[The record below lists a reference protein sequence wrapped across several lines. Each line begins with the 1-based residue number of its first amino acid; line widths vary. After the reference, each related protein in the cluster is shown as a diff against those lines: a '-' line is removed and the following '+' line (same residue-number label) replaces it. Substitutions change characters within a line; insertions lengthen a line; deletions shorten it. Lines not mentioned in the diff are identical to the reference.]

1 MTILLVTTRLEL
13 EAALVTG
20 GEVCVS
26 NDVTIELDTPL
37 NVTVPTRVI
46 GGTFHVFNGP
56 GFVVTSSD
64 VEFNHVTIRGGGV
77 DLPYDQTQ
85 KLIYVLGT
93 AAAPLSNV
101 HVVDC
106 RLTDSRGDNVWLEWT
121 RLSTVRDCVI
131 KRFLYSGVMVLS
143 GDRVK
148 VNDNVIEDAPLT
160 VGVPNVYGIAVSDLT
175 NTAAGR
181 STNVQVTGN
190 VVSLIDW
197 EGIDTHGGDAI
208 SIVGNTVLSCQ
219 HGIALVTGN
228 ATRIVAPTRCL
239 VVGNTVDGAGA
250 RRPLGHGIGLDGI
263 ANTPASGTIVGNQIL
278 TYTVPFSLNYW
289 ARDLTYVAQ
298 NSKPHVGWRS
308 VTLGS
313 DFTVNPTYPLQYS
326 VDGNTVFVR
335 GGVIPKS
342 GGVANRT
349 DIGSLDK
356 SAAWPTRLSFVRFA
370 KGSNPGGGNAQVA
383 VTTGGDLQMLYG
395 VGTDAYTYFVDGSYQ
410 VP

>member
-1 MTILLVTTRLEL
+1 VTVLLVTTRLEL

-20 GEVCVS
+20 GEVYVA
-26 NDVTIELDTPL
+26 NDVVIELDTPL
-37 NVTVPTRVI
+37 YVTAPTRVI
-46 GGTFHVFNGP
+46 GGSFYVFNGP

-64 VEFNHVTIRGGGV
+64 VEFRRVSIRGGGI
-77 DLPYDQTQ
+77 DLPYDPTQ
-85 KLIYVLGT
+85 KLIHVLGS
-93 AAAPLSNV
+93 AAEPLSNV
-101 HVVDC
+101 QVIDC
-106 RLTDSRGDNVWLEWT
+106 RLTDSRGDNIWLEWT

-131 KRFLYSGVMVLS
+131 ERFLYSGVMVLS

-148 VNDNVIEDAPLT
+148 VNDNVVEDAPLT
-160 VGVPNVYGIAVSDLT
+160 TGVPNVYGIAVSDLT
-175 NTAAGR
+175 NTLAGR
-181 STNVQVTGN
+181 STNVQISGN

-197 EGIDTHGGDAI
+197 EGIDTHGGDVI
-208 SIVGNTVLSCQ
+208 SIVGNTVLGCQ

-278 TYTVPFSLNYW
+278 TYTVPYQLNYW
-289 ARDLTYVAQ
+289 ARDLTYVAN

-308 VTLGS
+308 ITLGS
-313 DFTVNPTYPLQYS
+313 DYTANASYPAQYT
-326 VDGNTVFVR
+326 VDGNTVTLR
-335 GGVIPKS
+335 AGVIPKS

-356 SAAWPTRLSFVRFA
+356 SAAWPTRLTFVRFA
-370 KGSNPGGGNAQVA
+370 KGSNASGGNAQVA
-383 VTTGGDLQMLYG
+383 VTPGGDVQMLYG
-395 VGTDAYTYFVDGSYQ
+395 VGTDTYTYFIDGTYQ